1 MPDSYGKRQ
10 RDVVKS
16 RKAAA
21 SEQRRV
27 ARNQR
32 RRAREAGVLEPGAF
46 DAPEVEGSE
55 QDPEADQTQETQQA
69 GETEA
74 SE

>member
-27 ARNQR
+27 ARNER
-32 RRAREAGVLEPGAF
+32 RRRREAGLPELEPSEESAV
-46 DAPEVEGSE
+46 DTPAPEHGDEHTNPSE
-55 QDPEADQTQETQQA
+55 
-69 GETEA
+69 
-74 SE
+74 

>member
-27 ARNQR
+27 ARNER
-32 RRAREAGVLEPGAF
+32 RRRREAGLPELEASGETTA
-46 DAPEVEGSE
+46 DAPEQERAEEQVNPSE
-55 QDPEADQTQETQQA
+55 
-69 GETEA
+69 
-74 SE
+74 

>member
-27 ARNQR
+27 ARNER
-32 RRAREAGVLEPGAF
+32 RRRREAGL
-46 DAPEVEGSE
+46 PEL
-55 QDPEADQTQETQQA
+55 
-69 GETEA
+69 EA
-74 SE
+74 SEGSGDDALAPEQGDEQAGPSD

>member
-27 ARNQR
+27 ARNER
-32 RRAREAGVLEPGAF
+32 RRRRELGLPELEDSDETAS
-46 DAPEVEGSE
+46 DAPEQERAEE
-55 QDPEADQTQETQQA
+55 QVNPPE
-69 GETEA
+69 
-74 SE
+74 